1 MTTET
6 TVQEAPAAAP
16 VPPPH
21 DTPGSD
27 PSGHHDGGADQEH
40 PAFLAHHFDTPEQQY
55 DAAKLGMW
63 AFLGQELLFFSGLFV
78 AYGIFRSWHP
88 EAFAAASHELN
99 KTMGTVNT
107 IVLLFS
113 SLTAALAVR
122 AAQRGEKDKT
132 TWLLVAT
139 IVCAFIFLGVKYFE
153 YEHKFHLGLLPGKWY
168 GVPRSFP
175 DGALLQG
182 EEVPVLPAGAS
193 AFFSLYFVMTAVH
206 AIHIIVGIGVLTW
219 ILKRNLKGEFSKE
232 FFTPVDN
239 VALYWHLV
247 DLVWIYL
254 FPLLYLI
261 D

>member
-1 MTTET
+1 MATQT
-6 TVQEAPAAAP
+6 ALHASS
-16 VPPPH
+16 PPSEGP
-21 DTPGSD
+21 T
-27 PSGHHDGGADQEH
+27 HDGEHGADHEH
-40 PAFLAHHFDTPEQQY
+40 PSFLAHHFDTPVQQF

-88 EAFAAASHELN
+88 ETFAACSHELN
-99 KTMGTVNT
+99 KTMGTINT

-122 AAQRGEKDKT
+122 AAQMGKKDQT
-132 TWLLVAT
+132 TILLVLT
-139 IVCAFIFLGVKYFE
+139 IICAFIFLGVKYFE
-153 YEHKFHLGLLPGKWY
+153 YEHKFHDGLLPGKWF
-168 GVPRSFP
+168 GVARSFP
-175 DGALLQG
+175 DGAIMTGAEL
-182 EEVPVLPAGAS
+182 PVLPPGAS
-193 AFFSLYFVMTAVH
+193 TFFSLYFVMTGVH
-206 AIHIIVGIGVLTW
+206 ALHIIVGIGVITW
-219 ILKRNLKGEFSKE
+219 ILKRNLAGEFSKE

>member
-6 TVQEAPAAAP
+6 TLDE
-16 VPPPH
+16 H
-21 DTPGSD
+21 
-27 PSGHHDGGADQEH
+27 GHGEDGHADQ
-40 PAFLAHHFDTPEQQY
+40 PSFLAHQFDTPVQQF

-78 AYGIFRSWHP
+78 AYGVFRLWRP
-88 EAFAAASHELN
+88 EAFAASSHELN
-99 KTMGTVNT
+99 KTMGMLNT

-122 AAQRGEKDKT
+122 AAQKGQKSQT
-132 TWLLVAT
+132 SLLLVMT
-139 IVCAFIFLGVKYFE
+139 IVCAFIFLGVKWFE
-153 YEHKFHLGLLPGKWY
+153 YEHKFHSGLLPGKWF
-168 GVPRSFP
+168 GLAREFP
-175 DGALLQG
+175 SGDLMRG
-182 EEVPVLPAGAS
+182 EEALPALPTGAS
-193 AFFSLYFVMTAVH
+193 VFFSLYFVMTGVH
-206 AIHIIVGIGVLTW
+206 ALHIIVGIGVLTW
-219 ILKRNLKGEFSKE
+219 ILLRNMKGEFSKE